1 MKKLC
6 AMLAISLM
14 FTTAITP
21 AATTYKSQFKNAV
34 QNAKSEAKAS
44 IKSTKT
50 DLKNAVRADI
60 NNQKAKHTSVAA
72 EKKAEGDALRDA
84 VQAVLTEEYQTIN
97 DIASQ
102 VEGEE
107 ITKAKITARLTSL
120 VKNGLA
126 EKADVKT
133 EDGKTVKAYK
143 LV

>member
-1 MKKLC
+1 MEKKLTKKDFY
-6 AMLAISLM
+6 AMLTEIVEATEVEMKEDLLTFINKEVSL
-14 FTTAITP
+14 ID
-21 AATTYKSQFKNAV
+21 
-34 QNAKSEAKAS
+34 AKAE
-44 IKSTKT
+44 
-50 DLKNAVRADI
+50 
-60 NNQKAKHTSVAA
+60 KAKARAA

-102 VEGEE
+102 IEGEE

-133 EDGKTVKAYK
+133 EDGKIVKAYK

>member
-1 MKKLC
+1 MEKKLTKKDFY
-6 AMLAISLM
+6 AMLTEIVEATEVEMKEDLLAFIDKEVSL
-14 FTTAITP
+14 ID
-21 AATTYKSQFKNAV
+21 
-34 QNAKSEAKAS
+34 AKAE
-44 IKSTKT
+44 
-50 DLKNAVRADI
+50 
-60 NNQKAKHTSVAA
+60 KAKARAA

>member
-1 MKKLC
+1 MEKKLTKKDFY
-6 AMLAISLM
+6 AMLTEIVGATEVEMKEDLLTFIDKEVSL
-14 FTTAITP
+14 ID
-21 AATTYKSQFKNAV
+21 
-34 QNAKSEAKAS
+34 AKAE
-44 IKSTKT
+44 
-50 DLKNAVRADI
+50 
-60 NNQKAKHTSVAA
+60 KAKARAA

>member
-1 MKKLC
+1 MEKKLTKKDFY
-6 AMLAISLM
+6 AMLTEIVEATEVEMKEDLLAFIDKEVSL
-14 FTTAITP
+14 ID
-21 AATTYKSQFKNAV
+21 
-34 QNAKSEAKAS
+34 AKAG
-44 IKSTKT
+44 
-50 DLKNAVRADI
+50 
-60 NNQKAKHTSVAA
+60 KAKARAA

>member
-1 MKKLC
+1 MEKKLTKKDFY
-6 AMLAISLM
+6 AMLTEIVEATEVEMKEDLLAFIDKEVSL
-14 FTTAITP
+14 ID
-21 AATTYKSQFKNAV
+21 
-34 QNAKSEAKAS
+34 AKAE
-44 IKSTKT
+44 
-50 DLKNAVRADI
+50 
-60 NNQKAKHTSVAA
+60 KAKARAA

-84 VQAVLTEEYQTIN
+84 VQAVLTKEYQTIN

>member
-1 MKKLC
+1 MEKKLTKKDFY
-6 AMLAISLM
+6 AMLTEIVGTTEVEMKEDLLAFIDKEVSL
-14 FTTAITP
+14 ID
-21 AATTYKSQFKNAV
+21 
-34 QNAKSEAKAS
+34 AKAE
-44 IKSTKT
+44 
-50 DLKNAVRADI
+50 
-60 NNQKAKHTSVAA
+60 KAKARAA

>member
-1 MKKLC
+1 MEKKLTKKDFY
-6 AMLAISLM
+6 AMLTEIVE
-14 FTTAITP
+14 
-21 AATTYKSQFKNAV
+21 ATEVEMKEDLLTFIDKEVNLID
-34 QNAKSEAKAS
+34 AKAE
-44 IKSTKT
+44 
-50 DLKNAVRADI
+50 
-60 NNQKAKHTSVAA
+60 KAKARAA

>member
-1 MKKLC
+1 MEKKLTKKDFY
-6 AMLAISLM
+6 AMLTEIVGATKVEMKEDLLAFIDKEVSL
-14 FTTAITP
+14 ID
-21 AATTYKSQFKNAV
+21 
-34 QNAKSEAKAS
+34 AKAE
-44 IKSTKT
+44 
-50 DLKNAVRADI
+50 
-60 NNQKAKHTSVAA
+60 KAKARAA

>member
-1 MKKLC
+1 MEKKLTKKDFY
-6 AMLAISLM
+6 AMLTEIVGATEVEMKEDLLTFIDKEVSL
-14 FTTAITP
+14 ID
-21 AATTYKSQFKNAV
+21 
-34 QNAKSEAKAS
+34 AKAE
-44 IKSTKT
+44 
-50 DLKNAVRADI
+50 
-60 NNQKAKHTSVAA
+60 KAKARAA

-84 VQAVLTEEYQTIN
+84 VQSVLTEEYQTIN

>member
-1 MKKLC
+1 MEKKLTKKDFY
-6 AMLAISLM
+6 AMLAEIVGATEVEMKEDLLTFIDKEVSL
-14 FTTAITP
+14 ID
-21 AATTYKSQFKNAV
+21 
-34 QNAKSEAKAS
+34 AKAE
-44 IKSTKT
+44 
-50 DLKNAVRADI
+50 
-60 NNQKAKHTSVAA
+60 KAKARAA

>member
-1 MKKLC
+1 MEEKKLTKKDYY
-6 AMLAISLM
+6 SL
-14 FTTAITP
+14 IKDVLE
-21 AATTYKSQFKNAV
+21 ATEI
-34 QNAKSEAKAS
+34 EAKDELLAFVEKQVEM
-44 IKSTKT
+44 IENK
-50 DLKNAVRADI
+50 AE
-60 NNQKAKHTSVAA
+60 KAKARAA

>member
-1 MKKLC
+1 MEKKLTKKDFY
-6 AMLAISLM
+6 AMLTEIVGATEVEMKEDLLAFIDKEVSL
-14 FTTAITP
+14 ID
-21 AATTYKSQFKNAV
+21 
-34 QNAKSEAKAS
+34 AKAE
-44 IKSTKT
+44 
-50 DLKNAVRADI
+50 
-60 NNQKAKHTSVAA
+60 KAKARAA

>member
-1 MKKLC
+1 MEKKLTKKDFY
-6 AMLAISLM
+6 AMLAEIVGATEVEMKEDLLAFIDKEVSL
-14 FTTAITP
+14 ID
-21 AATTYKSQFKNAV
+21 
-34 QNAKSEAKAS
+34 AKAE
-44 IKSTKT
+44 
-50 DLKNAVRADI
+50 
-60 NNQKAKHTSVAA
+60 KAKARAA